1 MISLFDTYLLSKVKC
16 VVWYTWRWGVER
28 RAYWRW
34 NHKYALP
41 KYCGL
46 TPVLQVC
53 SLFNLAQVLRPHS
66 RPLGQFTTQPCPS
79 TTAASLP
86 SSRSVHF
93 STLPKY
99 CGLTPVFQVS
109 SLLILLQAVPLLL
122 SHNYLNCSVTFCLIN
137 FHCFHG
143 NRYLS
148 NRLNEKVFYFET
160 YSYLKNVVKYRTV
173 PYITIL
179 CPCKQCCES
188 GMIYL
193 WSGSDNDYSEFLI
206 RPQYVERVWIFYRTT
221 GTLLKYQKGR
231 INQLVPVSL

>member
-1 MISLFDTYLLSKVKC
+1 MCRMVYMTVRCGAQGLLE
-16 VVWYTWRWGVER
+16 VE
-28 RAYWRW
+28 
-34 NHKYALP
+34 P
-41 KYCGL
+41 
-46 TPVLQVC
+46 QVR
-53 SLFNLAQVLRPHS
+53 SAQVLRPHS
-66 RPLGQFTTQPCPS
+66 RPLGQFTSQPCPS
-79 TTAASLP
+79 TAASLP
-86 SSRSVHF
+86 SSRSVHY

-99 CGLTPVFQVS
+99 CVLTPVLQVS

-193 WSGSDNDYSEFLI
+193 
-206 RPQYVERVWIFYRTT
+206 
-221 GTLLKYQKGR
+221 
-231 INQLVPVSL
+231 